1 MKQRKP
7 MATRNRK
14 PSEFQEFASALLC
27 GVVAVGA
34 FLGAITILAWLGG
47 GA

>member
-14 PSEFQEFASALLC
+14 PSNTREAIDALLC
-27 GVVAVGA
+27 GVCALGA